1 MKGTDM
7 TTTLSDERGDL
18 LETLGQ
24 HRSFLRFTVRGLSDE
39 QLALRTTVSEL
50 CLGSVLKHV
59 AAVEQGWANFI
70 AVGPSALGSFD
81 EVGIAAHHEQ
91 FQLSEDDTLE
101 SLLAAYELVAAA
113 TDELVSNLPSVDA
126 SHPLPEAPWFEA
138 GGALACQASVAAH
151 PRRDRPARR
160 SRRHHPRDYRWRENH
175 GVTIPSA
182 GHHPSSI
189 SFRRSVSVD
198 DGVPNGSVARS
209 ACGTDSSS

>member
-1 MKGTDM
+1 M

-18 LETLGQ
+18 LETLGK

-91 FQLSEDDTLE
+91 FLLREGDTLE
-101 SLLAAYELVAAA
+101 SLLATYELVAAA
-113 TDELVSNLPSVDA
+113 TDELVSNLPSLDA

-138 GGALACQASVAAH
+138 GARWS
-151 PRRDRPARR
+151 ARR
-160 SRRHHPRDYRWRENH
+160 ALLHILAETAQH
-175 GVTIPSA
+175 A
-182 GHHPSSI
+182 GHADI
-189 SFRRSVSVD
+189 IRETI
-198 DGVPNGSVARS
+198 DGGKTM
-209 ACGTDSSS
+209 G